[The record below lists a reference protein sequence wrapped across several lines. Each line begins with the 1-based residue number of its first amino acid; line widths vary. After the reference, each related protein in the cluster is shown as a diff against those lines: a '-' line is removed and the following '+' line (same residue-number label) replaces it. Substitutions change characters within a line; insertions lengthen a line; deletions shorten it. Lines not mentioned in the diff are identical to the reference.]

1 MKMKSWKEEKSR
13 KTSQEART
21 LQEAKFHISD
31 SDIDNYNKAYN
42 YARRVFRAPLEDIY
56 DRCCG
61 PESKYHLD
69 VDMFEGLVEDALTS
83 ALERF
88 SEVLKITRSLE
99 KV

>member
-1 MKMKSWKEEKSR
+1 MKSWKEEKSR
-13 KTSQEART
+13 ETSQGVRT
-21 LQEAKFHISD
+21 LQEANKLHISD
-31 SDIDNYNKAYN
+31 YDIDNYNKAYN

-69 VDMFEGLVEDALTS
+69 VDMFEGVAEDAFTS

-88 SEVLKITRSLE
+88 LEVLKITKSLE
-99 KV
+99 KA

>member
-1 MKMKSWKEEKSR
+1 MKSWKEEKSR
-13 KTSQEART
+13 ETSQGART
-21 LQEAKFHISD
+21 LQKAKFHISD
-31 SDIDNYNKAYN
+31 YDIENYNKAYN

-69 VDMFEGLVEDALTS
+69 VDMFEGLAEDAFTA

-88 SEVLKITRSLE
+88 LEVLKISRSLE
-99 KV
+99 KA

>member
-1 MKMKSWKEEKSR
+1 MKSWKEEKSR
-13 KTSQEART
+13 KTSQETRT
-21 LQEAKFHISD
+21 LQEAKLHISD

-69 VDMFEGLVEDALTS
+69 VDMFEGVAKDAFTS

>member
-1 MKMKSWKEEKSR
+1 MKSWKEEKSR
-13 KTSQEART
+13 GTSQGART
-21 LQEAKFHISD
+21 LQEANKPYISD
-31 SDIDNYNKAYN
+31 YDIDNYNKAYN

-69 VDMFEGLVEDALTS
+69 VDMFEGLAEDALTS

-88 SEVLKITRSLE
+88 LEVLKISKSLE
-99 KV
+99 KA

>member
-1 MKMKSWKEEKSR
+1 MKSWKEEKSR

-21 LQEAKFHISD
+21 LQEANKLHISD
-31 SDIDNYNKAYN
+31 YDIDNYNKAYN

-61 PESKYHLD
+61 PESKYRLD
-69 VDMFEGLVEDALTS
+69 VDMFEGLAEDAFTS

-88 SEVLKITRSLE
+88 LEVLKISRSLE
-99 KV
+99 KA